1 MQASADDVNNDDDE
15 QSIVLTRQV
24 HYELGPGNIVNK
36 GPLLVVRGNF
46 AGFFLRPLTTPG

>member
-24 HYELGPGNIVNK
+24 DYELGPGNIVNNAVDAVMMIK
-36 GPLLVVRGNF
+36 VCEIR
-46 AGFFLRPLTTPG
+46 AAWEAEPG

>member
-24 HYELGPGNIVNK
+24 DYELGPGNIVNNAVDAVMRIWYQ
-36 GPLLVVRGNF
+36 GV
-46 AGFFLRPLTTPG
+46 